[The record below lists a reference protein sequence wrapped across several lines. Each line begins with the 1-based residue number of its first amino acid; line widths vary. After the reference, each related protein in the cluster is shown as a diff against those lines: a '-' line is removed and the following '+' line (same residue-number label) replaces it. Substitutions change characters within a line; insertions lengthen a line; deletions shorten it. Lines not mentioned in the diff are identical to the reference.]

1 MFTRLQALTFVF
13 LATLFLR
20 FERASGECCRCP
32 TFEHCDD
39 GKLCTPYCGHGWCNI
54 FGCNCD
60 GGCRTA
66 QKSKR
71 QNLLERS
78 SSPLLSKADDE
89 SHVLFAAADTNGDG
103 KMTFAEWRD
112 SPVRSTFNNENDS
125 MLAEH
130 WAKYDTENVGYLTE
144 DEAVNCIPR

>member
-1 MFTRLQALTFVF
+1 MFLTHLQALTFVF

-20 FERASGECCRCP
+20 FERVNGECCPCTFIVQLRCI
-32 TFEHCDD
+32 D
-39 GKLCTPYCGHGWCNI
+39 GTLCTPYCAYGPCNI
-54 FGCNCD
+54 FGCNCYR
-60 GGCRTA
+60 GCR
-66 QKSKR
+66 KPN
-71 QNLLERS
+71 QNLLEGS
-78 SSPLLSKADDE
+78 SHSLLSKADDE
-89 SHVLFAAADTNGDG
+89 SNVLFAATDTNGDG

-144 DEAVNCIPR
+144 DEAVNRIPR